1 MHTVF
6 FYFLAALALY
16 SAYFV
21 VTAHNLFRS
30 ALGLISVLIGVAG
43 MYLLMDAQFL
53 SAVQITVYVGG
64 IVVLIVYVVLLVSD
78 VTQQLTAEGQ
88 RWRKGVSGAAVAG
101 LCCLLMAALFSAP
114 QLRQGEVRP
123 RSANIAEI
131 GQALLSPEHKGF
143 ILAFEVISLVL
154 IAALVGAIT
163 VAGNRAS
170 RSESAPDKPS

>member
-1 MHTVF
+1 MHTLF
-6 FYFLAALALY
+6 FYVLAALALY

-30 ALGLISVLIGVAG
+30 ALGLIAVLIGVAG

-78 VTQQLTAEGQ
+78 VTQQVAAEGQ
-88 RWRKGVSGAAVAG
+88 WWRKGISGATVAG
-101 LCCLLMAALFSAP
+101 LCILLIAAIGSAP
-114 QLRQGEVRP
+114 NLSQSQAAP
-123 RSANIAEI
+123 RSASLGEI
-131 GQALLSPEHKGF
+131 GRALLSPERDGF
-143 ILAFEVISLVL
+143 VLPFEVISLVL

-163 VAGNRAS
+163 LAGTRVALS
-170 RSESAPDKPS
+170 RSNPKQSS